1 MIKQTLSR
9 LLLALTL
16 FTTCH
21 IANALTTPPG
31 SQPKSFL
38 GPILQLSRED
48 TLTENTGFNLLGEA
62 GPKNFRAGGTF
73 GWAATAHQ
81 RFKLSAEYLWQNITY
96 AFFSGDT
103 TQWMSQGALGLAYE
117 ADVPQDQRFQTQFN
131 VSGFLSHAGSKN
143 LSSQTGT
150 YLYNNAVS
158 NYIDLRRIAG
168 SNAGGISP
176 GVTVQPWEGGTLN
189 LNANYDNVR
198 YDTIYTQNQDA
209 KGLGGTVSLSQA
221 LIHNFD
227 IHALASVRAPFNQ
240 YEGDMGW
247 TTDTRLGEWRIGLG
261 SNYVIGKNTLPSTY
275 TLTLSADY
283 LPNQPQPH
291 STRAKMA
298 AWRFLDW
305 LAKPAVYL
313 PQVLAIADE
322 RVTNCDNP
330 PVFYNIIGD
339 NIPPGSEIGFVGPFS
354 DTLNGHFQGDNLIYT
369 INYNGQPNNGSVI
382 ISNNT
387 TLIGNNNY
395 PNGQYTNISVTAH
408 NDCGS
413 VTSNLF
419 NAVHA

>member
-1 MIKQTLSR
+1 VIKQTLSH

-31 SQPKSFL
+31 SRPKSFL

-73 GWAATAHQ
+73 GWASTAHQ

-176 GVTVQPWEGGTLN
+176 GVTVQPWEGGTLK

-209 KGLGGTVSLSQA
+209 KGLGGTIALDQA
-221 LIHNFD
+221 LIHNLD

-240 YEGDMGW
+240 YEGDLGW
-247 TTDTRLGEWRIGLG
+247 TTDTSLGEWRFGLG
-261 SNYVIGKNTLPSTY
+261 STYIIGKNTLPSTY
-275 TLTLSADY
+275 TVTLAANY

-291 STRAKMA
+291 STRAKIA
-298 AWRFLDW
+298 AWRLLDW
-305 LAKPAVYL
+305 LAKPAIYL

-330 PVFYNIIGD
+330 PVLFNIIGD
-339 NIPPGSEIGFVGPFS
+339 NIPPGSEVGFEGAFS
-354 DTLNGHFQGDNLIYT
+354 QNLVDHFQGDNLIYS

-382 ISNNT
+382 ITNGE
-387 TLIGNNNY
+387 LIGNNNY
-395 PNGQYTNISVTAH
+395 PSGRYTNISVTAR

-419 NAVHA
+419 TAVHV